1 MGYGLDFSSPL
12 PTDQTCPGQ
21 NPQNSV
27 EVLPLAFLSSKGPRQ
42 GLGEDV
48 TRATDAV
55 MARCSLRMTGPGV
68 GPRDPDLI
76 ILGWPNLCKGHWEL
90 GSVSFWLFFPA
101 SLKWVTCWFQ
111 APVLCQRGVMLVME
125 PSSLLPLPSI
135 NLLCLTYTSRAVGP
149 YCCCS
154 GSGACPEKVQ
164 GLDHAFYSAGHS
176 GMPGAGQGRIH
187 WVVSDGKGVQGSMS
201 LLSAV
206 VSGR

>member
-27 EVLPLAFLSSKGPRQ
+27 EVVPLAFLSSKGLRQ

-55 MARCSLRMTGPGV
+55 MARCSMRMTGPGV
-68 GPRDPDLI
+68 GPRDSDLI
-76 ILGWPNLCKGHWEL
+76 IRAAQTCSS
-90 GSVSFWLFFPA
+90 GSFFLAFLSCLSKVSCR
-101 SLKWVTCWFQ
+101 TCWFQ
-111 APVLCQRGVMLVME
+111 AAVLCQRGVMLVME

-135 NLLCLTYTSRAVGP
+135 NLLCLTYIGRAVGP

-154 GSGACPEKVQ
+154 GGGARPAKVQ
-164 GLDHAFYSAGHS
+164 GLDYAFCSAGHS
-176 GMPGAGQGRIH
+176 GRPGAGQGRIH